1 MYDVI
6 IIGSGPAGLSASVY
20 AKRAGLKALTLEKNP
35 VSGGQV
41 LNTYEV
47 DNYLG
52 LPGINGFDMGV
63 KFREHADGLGC
74 KFQTAEVLSVCKEHR
89 EEKQLKA
96 ASVNETAVDA
106 AFEPVRAQGFM
117 IETDEGVFRAKA
129 VVAAM
134 GAVHAKLGI
143 PGEEELAGRG
153 VSYCATCD
161 GAFFRGRVT
170 AVIGGGD
177 VAVEDAIFLA
187 RGCEKVYLIH
197 RREELRAA
205 KILQEEVMNLPNVE
219 IIWNTVAEK
228 IEGNVQVEGIL
239 LRNVKTGDKME
250 LPVDGVFVAVGI
262 LPDSEILKEIVNCDP
277 KGYVLA
283 GEDGVTDVP
292 GIFAA
297 GDIRSKKLRQI
308 VTAVADGASA
318 IQSVQEYLLQAKI
331 TK

>member
-20 AKRAGLKALTLEKNP
+20 AKRAGLHALTIERSP
-35 VSGGQV
+35 MSGGQV

-52 LPGINGFDMGV
+52 LPGINGFDMGM
-63 KFREHADGLGC
+63 KFREHADRLGC
-74 KFQTAEVLSVCKEHR
+74 EFRTADVLSVSKESE
-89 EEKQLKA
+89 EEKLLKA
-96 ASVNETAVDA
+96 ASVSVEPEETALEAKPPQRFAV
-106 AFEPVRAQGFM
+106 
-117 IETDEGVFRAKA
+117 ETDEGIFHAKA

-134 GAVHAKLGI
+134 GAVHAGLGI
-143 PGEEELAGRG
+143 PGEEKFSGRG

-197 RREELRAA
+197 RRDELRAA
-205 KILQEEVMNLPNVE
+205 KILQEEVKSLPNVE
-219 IIWNTVAEK
+219 ILWDTVAEK
-228 IEGNVQVEGIL
+228 IEGSEQVEGL
-239 LRNVKTGDKME
+239 LLKNVRTGERRK
-250 LPVDGVFVAVGI
+250 LSVDGVFVAVGI
-262 LPDSEILKEIVNCDP
+262 LPDSGILKEIVACDE

-283 GEDGVTDVP
+283 GEDGVTSMP

-297 GDIRSKKLRQI
+297 GDIRTKPLRQI
-308 VTAVADGASA
+308 VTAVADGATA
-318 IQSVQEYLLQAKI
+318 IQSVQEYLRRIKI

>member
-20 AKRAGLKALTLEKNP
+20 AKRAGLHALTIEKSP
-35 VSGGQV
+35 MSGGQV

-52 LPGINGFDMGV
+52 LPGINGFDMGM
-63 KFREHADGLGC
+63 KFREHADRLGC
-74 KFQTAEVLSVCKEHR
+74 EFRTADVLSVSKEPE
-89 EEKQLKA
+89 EEKILKA
-96 ASVNETAVDA
+96 ASVSVEPEETAFA
-106 AFEPVRAQGFM
+106 AMPPQSFAV
-117 IETDEGVFRAKA
+117 ETDEGIFRAKA

-134 GAVHAKLGI
+134 GAVHARLGI
-143 PGEEELAGRG
+143 PGEEKFSGRG

-197 RREELRAA
+197 RRGELRAA
-205 KILQEEVMNLPNVE
+205 KILQEEVKSLSNVE
-219 IIWNTVAEK
+219 ILWDTVAEEV
-228 IEGNVQVEGIL
+228 EGSEQVEGL
-239 LRNVKTGDKME
+239 LLKNVRTGERRK
-250 LPVDGVFVAVGI
+250 LSVDGVFVAVGI
-262 LPDSEILKEIVNCDP
+262 LPDSGILKEIVDCDE
-277 KGYVLA
+277 KGYVIA
-283 GEDGVTDVP
+283 GEDGVTSMP

-297 GDIRSKKLRQI
+297 GDIRTKPLRQI
-308 VTAVADGASA
+308 VTAVADGATA
-318 IQSVQEYLLQAKI
+318 IQSVQEYLRRIKI